1 MEVLNDKDNRE
12 IAEILFENAKDMD
25 FADYEDDKE
34 QIINDLENAIYYL
47 KTIAK
52 NEYNQEYFRTFYNTL
67 QCLN

>member
-1 MEVLNDKDNRE
+1 MEILNDKDNRE

-52 NEYNQEYFRTFYNTL
+52 NEYNQEYFRTFYNVL

>member
-1 MEVLNDKDNRE
+1 MEILNDKDNRE

-47 KTIAK
+47 ETIAK
-52 NEYNQEYFRTFYNTL
+52 NEYNQEYFRTFYNVL

>member
-1 MEVLNDKDNRE
+1 MKILNDKDNRE

-52 NEYNQEYFRTFYNTL
+52 NEYNQEYFRTFYNVL

>member
-52 NEYNQEYFRTFYNTL
+52 NEYNQEYFRTFYNVL